1 MSKRSYRH
9 MSAEERETL
18 SLGLAHGHSLRT
30 MASGVGAR
38 PQHREPRVGPQHD
51 AGPTLSC
58 LHGTHVAAARACQ
71 PRRPRKLLDP
81 WLWQYVRTHL
91 AQGCSPEQ
99 IAGRLRRAYPDDMGK
114 QLSAE
119 TIYVGLYV
127 LPRGTLRSEL
137 LAALRQARKARRP
150 RARGTDRR
158 GQIPHMTP
166 IAERPA
172 EVATRTVPGH
182 WEGDLI
188 KGARNG
194 SAVGTLV
201 ERTTRLVILARMEG
215 TDARSAREGFTKKL
229 RHVPALLRKTLTYDR
244 GKEMAEHERLA
255 QRLAIRIFFADP
267 YSPWQRGTNENTNG
281 LLRQY
286 LPKGTDLSG
295 YTQRELNAIAHRLN
309 TRPENVSTLPR
320 PWKSMRN
327 CAIIHPLHLELETA
341 LHNNPVP
348 HLVD

>member
-1 MSKRSYRH
+1 MGYGVAMQTRSYRH
-9 MSAEERETL
+9 MSAEERDTL
-18 SLGLAHGHSLRT
+18 SLGLARGHSLRM
-30 MASGVGAR
+30 MATVLGRAPS
-38 PQHREPRVGPQHD
+38 
-51 AGPTLSC
+51 TLSRESTRNTARGRPDRAC
-58 LHGTHVAAARACQ
+58 TAQMLAVARACQ

-91 AQGCSPEQ
+91 GQGCSPEQ
-99 IAGRLRRAYPDDMGK
+99 IAGRLQRAYPDDLGK
-114 QLSAE
+114 QLSTE
-119 TIYVGLYV
+119 TIYAARYV
-127 LPRGTLRSEL
+127 LPRGSLRSEL

-150 RARGTDRR
+150 RSRGTDRR
-158 GQIPHMTP
+158 GQIPNMTP

-172 EVATRTVPGH
+172 EVAARTVPGH

-201 ERTTRLVILARMEG
+201 ERTTRLVILARMDG
-215 TDARSAREGFTKKL
+215 TDATSARRGFTKKL

-255 QRLAIRIFFADP
+255 ARLAIRVFFADP

-295 YTQRELNAIAHRLN
+295 YTQRELNALAHRLN
-309 TRPENVSTLPR
+309 TRPRKCLDFAT
-320 PWKSMRN
+320 
-327 CAIIHPLHLELETA
+327 PLEVYAQLRHHSPVA
-341 LHNNPVP
+341 LGT
-348 HLVD
+348 

>member
-1 MSKRSYRH
+1 MLGRAPSTVSRESARNTARGQPYR
-9 MSAEERETL
+9 ACTAQTL
-18 SLGLAHGHSLRT
+18 
-30 MASGVGAR
+30 
-38 PQHREPRVGPQHD
+38 
-51 AGPTLSC
+51 
-58 LHGTHVAAARACQ
+58 AAARARQ
-71 PRRPRKLLDP
+71 PRRLRKLVDP

-99 IAGRLRRAYPDDMGK
+99 IAGRLTREYPDDMRK
-114 QLSAE
+114 HLSAE
-119 TIYVGLYV
+119 TIYVALYV
-127 LPRGTLRSEL
+127 LPRGALRSEL
-137 LAALRQARKARRP
+137 LAALRQAHKARRP

-158 GQIPHMTP
+158 GQIPHMTR

-172 EVATRTVPGH
+172 DVATRTVPGH

-201 ERTTRLVILARMEG
+201 ERTTRLVLLARMDG
-215 TDARSAREGFTKKL
+215 TDARSAREGFTQKL
-229 RHVPALLRKTLTYDR
+229 RHVPAPLRQTLTYDR

-255 QRLAIRIFFADP
+255 QRLAIRVFFADP

-295 YTQRELNAIAHRLN
+295 HTQRELNTIAHRLN
-309 TRPENVSTLPR
+309 TRPRKCLNWAT
-320 PWKSMRN
+320 
-327 CAIIHPLHLELETA
+327 PLEVFTQLRHHSPVA
-341 LHNNPVP
+341 LGT
-348 HLVD
+348 

>member
-1 MSKRSYRH
+1 MTKRCYTH
-9 MSAEERETL
+9 LSAEDRETL
-18 SLGLAHGHSLRT
+18 SLGLTQGESLRALARVVGR
-30 MASGVGAR
+30 ASSTLCREYAR
-38 PQHREPRVGPQHD
+38 NTTRGRPY
-51 AGPTLSC
+51 
-58 LHGTHVAAARACQ
+58 RACTAQSQAAIRARQ
-71 PRRPRKLLDP
+71 PRRSRKLLDP

-91 AQGCSPEQ
+91 GQGCSPEQ
-99 IAGRLRRAYPDDMGK
+99 IAGRLQRAYPDDMGK
-114 QLSAE
+114 QLSTE
-119 TIYVGLYV
+119 TLYAALYV
-127 LPRGTLRSEL
+127 LPRGTLRSEV
-137 LAALRQARKARRP
+137 LAARRQARKARRP

-158 GQIPHMTP
+158 GQIPNMTP
-166 IAERPA
+166 IATRPA
-172 EVATRTVPGH
+172 EVATRTMPGH

-215 TDARSAREGFTKKL
+215 TDARSAHEGFTKKL

-255 QRLAIRIFFADP
+255 ERLAIQVFFADP

-309 TRPENVSTLPR
+309 TRPRKCLDFAT
-320 PWKSMRN
+320 
-327 CAIIHPLHLELETA
+327 PLEVYAQLRHHSPGA
-341 LHNNPVP
+341 LGT
-348 HLVD
+348 

>member
-1 MSKRSYRH
+1 MGYGVAMSKRSYRH
-9 MSAEERETL
+9 MSAEERETV
-18 SLGLAHGHSLRT
+18 SLGLAHGQSLRT
-30 MASGVGAR
+30 MARVLGRAPSTVSREYAR
-38 PQHREPRVGPQHD
+38 HTARGRPYRACTAQTQ
-51 AGPTLSC
+51 
-58 LHGTHVAAARACQ
+58 AAASARR

-91 AQGCSPEQ
+91 TQGCSPEQ
-99 IAGRLRRAYPDDMGK
+99 IAGRLTRAYPDDMRK
-114 QLSAE
+114 HLSTE
-119 TIYVGLYV
+119 TISGGLYV

-137 LAALRQARKARRP
+137 LTALRQARKARRP
-150 RARGTDRR
+150 RARGIDRR
-158 GQIPHMTP
+158 GQLPNLTP
-166 IAERPA
+166 IVERPP

-182 WEGDLI
+182 WEGDLL

-201 ERTTRLVILARMEG
+201 ERTTRLVLLARMEG

-255 QRLAIRIFFADP
+255 QRLAIQIFFADP
-267 YSPWQRGTNENTNG
+267 HSPWQRGTNENTKG

-309 TRPENVSTLPR
+309 TRPRKCLNFAT
-320 PWKSMRN
+320 
-327 CAIIHPLHLELETA
+327 PLEVYAHLRHHSPVA
-341 LHNNPVP
+341 LGT
-348 HLVD
+348 

>member
-1 MSKRSYRH
+1 
-9 MSAEERETL
+9 
-18 SLGLAHGHSLRT
+18 
-30 MASGVGAR
+30 
-38 PQHREPRVGPQHD
+38 
-51 AGPTLSC
+51 
-58 LHGTHVAAARACQ
+58 
-71 PRRPRKLLDP
+71 
-81 WLWQYVRTHL
+81 
-91 AQGCSPEQ
+91 
-99 IAGRLRRAYPDDMGK
+99 MGK
-114 QLSAE
+114 RISAE

-158 GQIPHMTP
+158 GQISTMTP
-166 IAERPA
+166 ITERPA

-215 TDARSAREGFTKKL
+215 TDATSARQGFTKKL
-229 RHVPALLRKTLTYDR
+229 RHVPALLRNTLTYDR
-244 GKEMAEHERLA
+244 GKEMAEHEQLA
-255 QRLAIRIFFADP
+255 QRLAIQIFFADP
-267 YSPWQRGTNENTNG
+267 YSPWQRGTNENTQG

-295 YTQRELNAIAHRLN
+295 YTQRELNAIAYRLN
-309 TRPENVSTLPR
+309 TRPRTCLD
-320 PWKSMRN
+320 
-327 CAIIHPLHLELETA
+327 CATPLEVYAQLRH
-341 LHNNPVP
+341 HSPVV
-348 HLVD
+348 LGT